1 MTGRLGQCQSQK
13 GNYMRS
19 ILTNIVSSGLIV
31 AGSLAFGC
39 SADVQGEGIAAS
51 SSAISNSPEL
61 YTPKPSEGA
70 KGQIASLQSSH
81 NAADAD
87 LIRKLVATPQA
98 TWFTKGTPASV
109 QQDVNVV
116 VSRARN
122 QGTPVLVAYN
132 IPFRDCA
139 QFSAGGATNAAD
151 YAAWI
156 DGFAKGIGDQPAIV
170 ILEPDSLGIIPW
182 FTSYYSPG
190 PDWCQPAEA
199 DPATAA
205 SDRFAMLKAAVA
217 RLKQQPGV
225 KVYLD
230 ATHASWLGV
239 GEAAHRLALGGIDD
253 ASGFYLNV
261 SNYQATNNSTHYGN
275 WISSCIAYTKLL
287 GNWDA
292 AWCSGQYAPDAT
304 GAYVV
309 NYSDEHVQA
318 VYNDFSWGP
327 KGTTHFLIDTSRN
340 GQGPWTPPAD
350 HPAGDAQDWCNPP
363 GRGTGVLPTL
373 STGKPLLDAYLW
385 VKLPGESDGA
395 CNRWN
400 PAGGIDPVRGSID
413 PAAGVWFD
421 AAALELAR
429 NAVPSL

>member
-1 MTGRLGQCQSQK
+1 
-13 GNYMRS
+13 MRPA
-19 ILTNIVSSGLIV
+19 LKKV
-31 AGSLAFGC
+31 GSFG
-39 SADVQGEGIAAS
+39 AIIAS
-51 SSAISNSPEL
+51 SFALGCGDASNQDLNVNAAADSGSPEL
-61 YTPKPSEGA
+61 YTPVPNDGA
-70 KGQIASLQSSH
+70 KTQIAQLQSSGK
-81 NAADAD
+81 AADAD

-139 QFSAGGATNAAD
+139 QFSAGGATNATE

-190 PDWCQPAEA
+190 PDWCQPAEV

-253 ASGFYLNV
+253 ASGFY
-261 SNYQATNNSTHYGN
+261 
-275 WISSCIAYTKLL
+275 
-287 GNWDA
+287 
-292 AWCSGQYAPDAT
+292 
-304 GAYVV
+304 
-309 NYSDEHVQA
+309 
-318 VYNDFSWGP
+318 
-327 KGTTHFLIDTSRN
+327 
-340 GQGPWTPPAD
+340 
-350 HPAGDAQDWCNPP
+350 
-363 GRGTGVLPTL
+363 
-373 STGKPLLDAYLW
+373 
-385 VKLPGESDGA
+385 
-395 CNRWN
+395 
-400 PAGGIDPVRGSID
+400 
-413 PAAGVWFD
+413 
-421 AAALELAR
+421 
-429 NAVPSL
+429 

>member
-1 MTGRLGQCQSQK
+1 MATGGFVLGC
-13 GNYMRS
+13 G
-19 ILTNIVSSGLIV
+19 
-31 AGSLAFGC
+31 
-39 SADVQGEGIAAS
+39 ADVNGEETAVSAS
-51 SSAISNSPEL
+51 AVSGSPEL
-61 YTPKPSEGA
+61 YTPKPNDGA
-70 KGQIASLQSSH
+70 KTQIAALQSSKQ
-81 NAADAD
+81 AADAD
-87 LIRKLVATPQA
+87 LIRKIVATPQA
-98 TWFTKGTPASV
+98 IWFTKGTPASV
-109 QQDVNVV
+109 EQDVHVQ

-139 QFSAGGATNAAD
+139 QFSAGGATNAAE

-182 FTSYYSPG
+182 FTSYYAAG

-205 SDRFAMLKAAVA
+205 ADRFAMLKAAIA
-217 RLKQQPGV
+217 RLNQQPNV

-239 GEAAHRLALGGIDD
+239 GEAAHRLILGGIDD
-253 ASGFYLNV
+253 ADGFFLNV
-261 SNYQATNNSTHYGN
+261 SNYQTTVNSTHYGN
-275 WISSCIAYTKLL
+275 WISSCIAYTEVL
-287 GNWDA
+287 GWWDPS
-292 AWCSGQYAPDAT
+292 WCSGQYAPDAN
-304 GAYVV
+304 GVYVV
-309 NYSDEHVQA
+309 NYGAEHVQA

-327 KGTTHFLIDTSRN
+327 AGTTHFVIDTSRN

-350 HPAGDAQDWCNPP
+350 HPAGDPQDWCNPP
-363 GRGTGVLPTL
+363 GRGLGLPPTL
-373 STGKPLLDAYLW
+373 ATGKPLLDAYLW

-400 PAGGIDPVRGSID
+400 PAGGIDPVRNVMD
-413 PAAGVWFD
+413 PAAGVWFGD
-421 AAALELAR
+421 MALELAH
-429 NAVPSL
+429 NAVPAL

>member
-1 MTGRLGQCQSQK
+1 
-13 GNYMRS
+13 MRS
-19 ILTNIVSSGLIV
+19 VLANIVSTGLIV
-31 AGSLAFGC
+31 TGSLALGC
-39 SADVQGEGIAAS
+39 SAEMKGEDIEAS
-51 SSAISNSPEL
+51 GSALAGTPEL
-61 YTPKPSEGA
+61 YTPKPNDGA
-70 KGQIASLQSSH
+70 KQQIAALHSS
-81 NAADAD
+81 NRPEDAE
-87 LIRKLVATPQA
+87 LIRQLVATPQA
-98 TWFTKGTPASV
+98 TWFTQGTPASV
-109 QQDVNVV
+109 QQDVHVV

-139 QFSAGGATNAAD
+139 QFSAGGATNAAE

-156 DGFAKGIGDQPAIV
+156 DGFAKGIGDQPAVV

-182 FTSYYSPG
+182 FTSYFNAA

-205 SDRFAMLKAAVA
+205 SDRLAMLKAAVL

-230 ATHASWLGV
+230 ATHATWLGV

-261 SNYQATNNSTHYGN
+261 SNYQPTNNSTHYGN
-275 WISSCIAYTKLL
+275 WISSCLAYTKVL
-287 GNWDA
+287 GWWDA
-292 AWCSGQYAPDAT
+292 SWCSGQYAPDAT

-309 NYSDEHVQA
+309 NYSAEHVQA

-327 KGTTHFLIDTSRN
+327 AATTHFLIDTSRN
-340 GQGPWTPPAD
+340 GQGAWTPPAD

-373 STGKPLLDAYLW
+373 NTGKPLLDAYLW

-400 PAGGIDPVRGSID
+400 PAGGIDPVRGTID
-413 PAAGVWFD
+413 PAAGVWFGD
-421 AAALELAR
+421 AALELAR
-429 NAVPSL
+429 NAVPTL